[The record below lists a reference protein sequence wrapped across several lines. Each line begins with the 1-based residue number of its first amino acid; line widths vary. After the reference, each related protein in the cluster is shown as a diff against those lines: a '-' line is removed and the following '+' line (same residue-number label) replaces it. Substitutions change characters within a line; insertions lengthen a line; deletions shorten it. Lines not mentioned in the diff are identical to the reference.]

1 MSLLPDVKTP
11 PPSPRPRL
19 LRLALR
25 AAAIAASGIAI
36 AHGQTSP
43 DTADA
48 VPTSRA
54 QAYAEFRRLYE
65 AGDHVAA
72 VEKART
78 VVELTERSAAP
89 GAKDELQVALMNLG
103 IAQFAAGDYVGAESS
118 YQRVID
124 MIEGTGRM
132 ANSRLARATAGLA
145 NTYYAAKRYDLAV
158 PTFERAV
165 LLSRRTGGLFNE
177 EQLPLLEKQADSL
190 TELGH
195 TEDALQARRYAL
207 RLIGRRHG
215 EQSLAYAH
223 ELESVGR
230 WYSRVRAYDASRYTL
245 RRALDTIE
253 DLEGEDS
260 LESIGPLTAIGDNA
274 RRWLRDPS
282 SRDQANPDQE
292 RAAMFHDPV
301 LPAPLALSQSTIA
314 AEGLRAL
321 EQAATIADTH
331 PDTPPATVAAVR
343 TQLGDWYQSQQQ
355 PERALPHYR
364 MAWIAATRAGPVA
377 GAPLVESL
385 FGQPVLLRYYAPDNW
400 DRYAQRPPEEA
411 EQRMVELELTVTDQG
426 ETRDPRVVSDAGDP
440 KLGQQTLRAA
450 ESASY
455 RPRFA
460 NGEPVETENVRFVQP
475 FFVLRSDGG
484 SEAPAGA
491 APGAP
496 EPSEPDGTS
505 PPAQGTGGT
514 SAGASDVVPGAGSIS
529 AGTSASGSEAD

>member
-1 MSLLPDVKTP
+1 VSLLPDVTMP
-11 PPSPRPRL
+11 SPSPRPHP

-43 DTADA
+43 DTADSA
-48 VPTSRA
+48 PPSRA

-89 GAKDELQVALMNLG
+89 GAREELQVALMNLG
-103 IAQFAAGDYVGAESS
+103 IAQYTAGDYVGAESS
-118 YQRVID
+118 YLRVIE

-145 NTYYAAKRYDLAV
+145 NTYYAAKRYDLAA

-165 LLSRRTGGLFNE
+165 LLSRRTNGLFNE
-177 EQLPLLEKQADSL
+177 DQLPLLEKQADSL
-190 TELGH
+190 TELGR

-215 EQSLAYAH
+215 EQSLEYAH
-223 ELESVGR
+223 ELESAGR
-230 WYSRVRAYDASRYTL
+230 WYTRVRAYDASRYTL

-253 DLEGEDS
+253 DLQGEDS
-260 LESIGPLTAIGDNA
+260 LELIGPLTAIGDNA
-274 RRWLRDPS
+274 RRWLRDPI

-301 LPAPLALSQSTIA
+301 LPAPPGLSQSTVA

-321 EQAATIADTH
+321 EQAVTIADKH

-343 TQLGDWYQSQQQ
+343 TQLGDWYQAQQQ

-364 MAWIAATRAGPVA
+364 MAWIAATRAEPVD
-377 GAPLVESL
+377 GTPLAESL

-411 EQRMVELELTVTDQG
+411 EQRMVELVLTVTDQG
-426 ETRDPRVVSDAGDP
+426 EARDPKVVSDAGDP
-440 KLGQQTLRAA
+440 KLGQQTVRAA

-455 RPRFA
+455 RPRLE
-460 NGEPVETENVRFVQP
+460 NGEPVETEGVRFVQP
-475 FFVLRSDGG
+475 FFVLRTDTGG
-484 SEAPAGA
+484 DVPADAAPAVQ
-491 APGAP
+491 
-496 EPSEPDGTS
+496 EPSKPDAVP
-505 PPAQGTGGT
+505 PPAQGTG
-514 SAGASDVVPGAGSIS
+514 
-529 AGTSASGSEAD
+529 